1 MSGPVPALAIDWE
14 RQVNADVETLDRQAE
29 EFERDVGI
37 PPCPAVLTNLL
48 RETRADEPDYRR
60 IGRLIANDV
69 ALAASVLKVAN
80 SPFYGLRTKVTTVQQ
95 GLTLL
100 GLSAATQL
108 VTGLLLRQA
117 FPNGSGEGMERYWN
131 SSMASGLIAALLARE
146 TGRCDQGTAHTY
158 GLFRDCGM
166 AVMMRKF
173 PIYADILD
181 GSALAS
187 GEPITEIEGERYATN
202 HCRIGARL
210 AHSWHLSATLV
221 YAILNHHCMLTSVDS
236 TRGATPDSRVL
247 VCLGL
252 VAEKLYCD
260 ATGQRCHDWRHG
272 GEVALEFLG
281 LRAEML
287 EGLTDQVK
295 ASLPS
300 F

>member
-1 MSGPVPALAIDWE
+1 
-14 RQVNADVETLDRQAE
+14 VNADVETLDRQAE
-29 EFERDVGI
+29 EFAREVGI
-37 PPCPAVLTNLL
+37 PPCPAVLTSLL
-48 RETRADEPDYRR
+48 RETRADEPDFRR

-117 FPNGSGEGMERYWN
+117 FPNGSSEAMERFWE
-131 SSMASGLIAALLARE
+131 SSMATGLIAALLARE
-146 TGRCDQGTAHTY
+146 TGCSDQGTAHTY

-187 GEPITEIEGERYATN
+187 GDPVTEIEGERYAMN

-210 AHSWHLSATLV
+210 AHSWHLNATLA
-221 YAILNHHCMLTSVDS
+221 YAILNHHCMLTGADSVA
-236 TRGATPDSRVL
+236 RATPGSRVL

-252 VAEKLYCD
+252 VAEKLYCG
-260 ATGQRCHDWRHG
+260 ATRQTCHDWARG
-272 GEVALEFLG
+272 GEIALEFLG
-281 LRAEML
+281 LRAGMI
-287 EGLTDQVK
+287 EGLTGRVK
-295 ASLPS
+295 ASLQS
-300 F
+300 L